1 MCEWFSQA
9 TRGQAVEAEPYH
21 KNDLQGQT
29 AQKGRVEEIGGHLQ
43 LDPIGTLCD
52 LWRRAFGRLIS
63 CLFTMV
69 ET

>member
-29 AQKGRVEEIGGHLQ
+29 AQKGRVEEI
-43 LDPIGTLCD
+43 LDAIGTFFD
-52 LWRRAFGRLIS
+52 LWQLPFGRLIS